1 MISNKYYE
9 PTYNP
14 RARLISP
21 EFPVISSGYCLRWYF
36 HVWGVID
43 RGELSIRVLSK
54 NGEELQLWRFVESVG
69 NFWNAAQ
76 ATIQLPNSYNNFQ
89 IVLQG
94 NDHACNYHKP
104 DWPKLFTNLVVKE
117 LRLLFKFIIL

>member
-1 MISNKYYE
+1 
-9 PTYNP
+9 
-14 RARLISP
+14 
-21 EFPVISSGYCLRWYF
+21 
-36 HVWGVID
+36 VWGVID

-94 NDHACNYHKP
+94 NDHTIINVNVYNYKMI
-104 DWPKLFTNLVVKE
+104 KRNNRK
-117 LRLLFKFIIL
+117 KFHLI